1 MTAKKDLKPQQTKK
15 HRPKKSNSW
24 LLGSVLGVSFL
35 ATIGN
40 VQNAFFSKNQQLVPL
55 QSELFAS
62 SKYQPIELGSV
73 RTIASQNFTE
83 IDRIAAELDYTGESI
98 EELATLLSQNAN
110 TEMEKA
116 LIIYAWVAQ
125 HITYD
130 VPSFLD
136 AVNNGNYPDVNAQK
150 VLSDRIT
157 ICSGYSNLYFALAE
171 AMDLESVIVAGYAKG
186 ATAAQEEFQ
195 DINHAWNAVKID
207 SGWYLLDATWGA
219 GSVIDEQFK
228 PNYKPYYFATSP
240 SQFIN
245 THFPVDNGWQL
256 LAETYTRSEFDNLP
270 DIASRFYELGL
281 QLDSHDNYKISTQD
295 RIEIKLKAPKDI
307 VALADLNQGTQKL
320 PQTSTL
326 VNRKKDFLIVSVAPP
341 EAGVYELN
349 IYAKKSDDPE
359 KLQEV
364 ITYQIEAEKSAS
376 QLPKIYGHFNQ
387 HQVSL
392 IEPLTGSLKPNWS
405 VYFNLIVPDAIEVQ
419 VVDTA
424 TKKWTPLDGYGNYF
438 AGHVELESGKAV
450 VIAKF
455 SEGDQY
461 WQLVEYE

>member
-1 MTAKKDLKPQQTKK
+1 MTARRDLKLQNNSKK
-15 HRPKKSNSW
+15 QPKKINNW
-24 LLGSVLGVSFL
+24 LLVTILAVSFL
-35 ATIGN
+35 GTIAN
-40 VQNAFFSKNQQLVPL
+40 LQRAFFSKNQQLVPL
-55 QSELFAS
+55 QSELFDS
-62 SKYQPIELGSV
+62 SKYQPIELGNV
-73 RTIASQNFTE
+73 KTIASQNFTE
-83 IDRIAAELDYTGESI
+83 IDRLAAEINYTGESI
-98 EELATLLSQNAN
+98 EELADLLSQSAN

-116 LIIYAWVAQ
+116 RIIYAWVAQ

-150 VLSDRIT
+150 VLSDRTT

-171 AMDLESVIVAGYAKG
+171 AMNLKSVIVAGYAKG
-186 ATAAQEEFQ
+186 ATADQEEFQ
-195 DINHAWNAVKID
+195 DINHAWNAVNFD
-207 SGWYLLDATWGA
+207 SNWYLLDATWGA
-219 GSVIDEQFK
+219 GSVTDEQFK

-245 THFPVDNGWQL
+245 SHFPVDNGWQL
-256 LAETYTRSEFDNLP
+256 LAQTYTRLQFDNLP

-281 QLDSHDNYKISTQD
+281 QLDGYDNYKIQTQD
-295 RIEIKLKAPKDI
+295 RVDIKLKAPRDV
-307 VALADLNQGTQKL
+307 VALADLNQGAQKL

-364 ITYQIEAEKSAS
+364 ITYQIEAASSAA

-405 VYFNLIVPDAIEVQ
+405 VYFNLIVPDAIDVQ
-419 VVDTA
+419 VVDTV
-424 TKKWTPLDGYGNYF
+424 TRKSTPLDGYGKYF
-438 AGHVELESGKAV
+438 AGHVETESGKAV
-450 VIAKF
+450 IIAKF
-455 SEGDQY
+455 SESDQY